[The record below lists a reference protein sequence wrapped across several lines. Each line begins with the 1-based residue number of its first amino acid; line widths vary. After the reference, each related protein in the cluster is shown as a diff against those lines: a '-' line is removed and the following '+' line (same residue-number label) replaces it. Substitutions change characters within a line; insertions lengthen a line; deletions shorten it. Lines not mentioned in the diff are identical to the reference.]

1 MKLNAY
7 THIISAISP
16 LSGGY
21 EFNLLHPSPFAK
33 AHLYHLNIATQMTTG
48 FPFYIECKPFNS
60 YFILYTTEGE
70 GKLTYDEQT
79 YHLCPYTIV
88 FIDCNKPFRLDLYK
102 SSHWNFTFFLFNGSS
117 TSAYF
122 EKYYESNHC
131 LCDLSLASNIPLVI
145 NKLLQCSTYIS
156 PDSDYIISKLITD
169 LLTELILA
177 KENSLSTTDNLPKYL
192 IQIKALFDANYK
204 EHFNLDELAST
215 YNVSKYKI
223 IRDFTTH
230 LNNSPINYLIEKR
243 ITVAKK
249 LLLETDYPIYEI
261 ASLVG
266 MDNINHFTNLFKKI
280 THLTPNKY
288 RKIGQ
293 IESTKFLDE

>member
-1 MKLNAY
+1 MKLNDY
-7 THIISAISP
+7 THIISAVSP
-16 LSGGY
+16 LSSGY
-21 EFNLLHPSPFAK
+21 EFDLFHPSPFAK
-33 AHLYHLNIATQMTTG
+33 AHFYYLNSATQMTTS
-48 FPFYIECKPFNS
+48 FPFYIECNPFNN

-70 GKLTYDEQT
+70 GKLTYDGQT
-79 YHLCPYTIV
+79 YHLCPYTII

-102 SSHWNFTFFLFNGSS
+102 SSHWNFIFFLFNGSS
-117 TSAYF
+117 TPAYF

-131 LCDLSLASNIPLVI
+131 LLDLSPASNIPLVI
-145 NKLLQCSTYIS
+145 NKLLQCSKYTS

-177 KENSLSTTDNLPKYL
+177 KDNSLSNTDNLPKYL

-204 EHFNLDELAST
+204 EHFNLDELART

-223 IRDFTTH
+223 IRDFTTY

-243 ITVAKK
+243 ITAAKK

-266 MDNINHFTNLFKKI
+266 IDNINHFTNLFKKS

-288 RKIGQ
+288 RRIGQ